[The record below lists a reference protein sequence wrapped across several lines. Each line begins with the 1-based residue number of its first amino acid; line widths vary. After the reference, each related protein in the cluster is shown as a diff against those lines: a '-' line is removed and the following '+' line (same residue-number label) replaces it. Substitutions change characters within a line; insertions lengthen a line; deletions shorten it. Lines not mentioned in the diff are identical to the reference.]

1 MSLVTC
7 VMRPEPSID
16 SRSMKPIP
24 AFDLPGVWLRGNLH
38 CHSRESDGALP
49 PQDVLDRHRRAGYDF
64 FALTDHD
71 RITSLEA
78 DRGSLV
84 VLPGAELSLG
94 RTRQGSPL
102 HCVAVGLAQPLPP
115 SFPSPATALA
125 WVWEQGGFPIIAH
138 PHWSGFSSDELAA
151 VEGLRAIEIYNH
163 GCARENDKGNA
174 LAYWDDLLG
183 RGLPVLGVAAD
194 DAHWRDHD
202 FGGGW
207 VMVRAAERSAAAL
220 LQALRAGAFY
230 SSGGPEIT
238 AIQSDGRRLR
248 VRTTPATS
256 IYWIGPGRLGWSRH
270 AADEPLTEVDFP
282 LKGKPD
288 WVRVEVCDGHGRW
301 AWSNPFPSAAHQ
313 TLA

>member
-1 MSLVTC
+1 
-7 VMRPEPSID
+7 MRSI
-16 SRSMKPIP
+16 PP
-24 AFDLPGVWLRGNLH
+24 FDLPGVWLRGNLH

-94 RTRQGSPL
+94 RTRQGSPF
-102 HCVAVGLAQPLPP
+102 HCVAVGLAKPLPP

-125 WVWEQGGFPIIAH
+125 WVWEQGGFPIVAH

-163 GCARENDKGNA
+163 GCARENDKGHA
-174 LAYWDDLLG
+174 LAYWDDLLARQG
-183 RGLPVLGVAAD
+183 PAVWGVAAD
-194 DAHWRDHD
+194 DAHWRDSD

-207 VMVRAAERSAAAL
+207 VMACADTRSISAIL
-220 LQALRAGAFY
+220 ESLRAGRFY
-230 SSGGPEIT
+230 STCGPAIEAIELDSG
-238 AIQSDGRRLR
+238 RLL
-248 VRTTPATS
+248 VRTSGAAS

-270 AADEPLTEVDFP
+270 APPGQTLTEAEFR
-282 LKGKPD
+282 LKGHPD
-288 WVRVEVCDGHGRW
+288 WVRVEVRDGQDQW
-301 AWSNPFPSAAHQ
+301 AWSNPFPVAPD
-313 TLA
+313 